1 MTATHMRVLLA
12 LTKILRLAGASE
24 SHKHPSIGT
33 GLIAN
38 RSPHG
43 ASRPQVRTRVNM
55 PRGAPHM
62 PPVHRSLE
70 GTIGPRHAAARQP
83 LQVPRVVVRRRPSRC
98 DERRLSTE
106 SSGCTKL
113 TARAVSEA
121 MTTCEWR
128 EWHARAPREVGG
140 FMEKCGSTLTCL
152 TCRKQLEKAPRV
164 LTAAPP
170 GLKG

>member
-24 SHKHPSIGT
+24 SHRHPSIGT

-55 PRGAPHM
+55 PRDAPHM
-62 PPVHRSLE
+62 PPVHRSLD

-128 EWHARAPREVGG
+128 E
-140 FMEKCGSTLTCL
+140 
-152 TCRKQLEKAPRV
+152 
-164 LTAAPP
+164 
-170 GLKG
+170 